1 MLARRLELLA
11 DVERLA
17 VSLGVSED
25 VAYTCETAGHFW
37 LLHVLSRWEKFQ
49 AEAAKSADADFVAT
63 KFPFLKFF
71 ADAPQPLFTGT
82 DREADAR
89 KANGCMRHVRGM
101 FTELEECRAFELLKG
116 MGDRSNYL
124 LTRQAKVVAMTCTH
138 AALKRR
144 DFLKLGFK
152 YDNLVMEESAQV
164 LEIET
169 FIPMMLQKPTDGRS
183 RLKRVVLIG
192 DHHQL
197 PPVVKNL
204 AFQKYCNMDQSLFA
218 RFVRL
223 GTPYIELNAQGRA
236 RPELAKLY
244 SWRYR
249 ALGDLPSTTEGA
261 YRLANPGFAHESQFV
276 DVEDYE
282 GAGESAPTPH
292 FYQNLGEA
300 EYLVS
305 VYQYMRLLGY
315 PANKISI
322 ITTYRGQKHLI
333 RDVVARRCASHPLF
347 GPPKTITTVD
357 KFQGQQNDYIL
368 LSMVR
373 TKAVGHVRDVRRLVV
388 AMSRARLGLYVFGRR
403 ALFEQCYELEPAFK
417 HLLRYPTKLA
427 IAPTESYPPSR
438 PVDEKVTPYLV
449 SDTIAMGTVVNQ
461 LALKWQQEQ
470 MQAHAN
476 ANAAPPVAPPGV
488 MNDDEDDRGAQE
500 Y

>member
-1 MLARRLELLA
+1 M
-11 DVERLA
+11 
-17 VSLGVSED
+17 
-25 VAYTCETAGHFW
+25 
-37 LLHVLSRWEKFQ
+37 
-49 AEAAKSADADFVAT
+49 AT
-63 KFPFLKFF
+63 KFPLLKFF

-192 DHHQL
+192 S
-197 PPVVKNL
+197 PPAPAGGEEPGVS
-204 AFQKYCNMDQSLFA
+204 KYCNMDQSLFA
-218 RFVRL
+218 RFVRDW
-223 GTPYIELNAQGRA
+223 A
-236 RPELAKLY
+236 RPTSNSTRRVARDR
-244 SWRYR
+244 SSPSCTAGGTAR
-249 ALGDLPSTTEGA
+249 GDLPPPPRARTASPT
-261 YRLANPGFAHESQFV
+261 RFAHESQFV
-276 DVEDYE
+276 DVEGYE

-292 FYQNLGEA
+292 FYKTSRGGVSGVR
-300 EYLVS
+300 VS
-305 VYQYMRLLGY
+305 VHAAVGVPREQ
-315 PANKISI
+315 NIHHH
-322 ITTYRGQKHLI
+322 HLPRAETFI
-333 RDVVARRCASHPLF
+333 RDVVARRCASHPFSARRRRSRRLINF
-347 GPPKTITTVD
+347 RGSKRLHPPV
-357 KFQGQQNDYIL
+357 
-368 LSMVR
+368 SMVPPR
-373 TKAVGHVRDVRRLVV
+373 PVGHVRDVRRLVV

-403 ALFEQCYELEPAFK
+403 TLFEQCYELEPAFK

-427 IAPTESYPPSR
+427 IAPT
-438 PVDEKVTPYLV
+438 
-449 SDTIAMGTVVNQ
+449 VVPAATRRRKGH
-461 LALKWQQEQ
+461 ALPRQRYHRDGYRGQSAGAQ
-470 MQAHAN
+470 V
-476 ANAAPPVAPPGV
+476 AAGADAGARQRTRPPVAPPGV